1 MRFTL
6 TLSDYVDQYIANQ
19 DNDQMHCPVCY
30 EQEMTGDKKKDI
42 LQLIECYKLQLVE
55 QRLRLLYLEHGY
67 IPKLTDQFMEQ
78 VMESV
83 DQELLDYYIKHDII

>member
-1 MRFTL
+1 
-6 TLSDYVDQYIANQ
+6 
-19 DNDQMHCPVCY
+19 MHCPVCY